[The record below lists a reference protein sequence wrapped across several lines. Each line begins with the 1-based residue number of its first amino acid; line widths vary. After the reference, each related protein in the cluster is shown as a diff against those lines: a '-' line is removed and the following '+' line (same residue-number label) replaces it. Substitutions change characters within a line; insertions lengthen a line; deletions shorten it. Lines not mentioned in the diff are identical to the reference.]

1 MSSLTEFAGSIPY
14 NYDQYLGPLFFEP
27 YAEDIYGRLKGK
39 RYQRVLELACGTG
52 RLTRFLAELTRE
64 EGQLYATDLN
74 PDMLQLAKE
83 KTDDGRI
90 RWGIVDAHELPYDT
104 GFFDLVVCQFGVM
117 FFKDKTHAFGEA
129 LRVLQPGG
137 TFLFN
142 TWDHFQYNAASRISQ
157 LVLSEVLAPDPPDF
171 LEKGPYSFF
180 DPAMIRGLLE
190 EAGFTHIRI
199 ETVAKMG
206 ALTSPGQVAAGFV
219 DGSPLTGYL
228 NERGAPKAEI
238 KQRITEAITAEFMNM
253 MLPMQALV
261 CSAQKSTRV
270 IPV

>member
-1 MSSLTEFAGSIPY
+1 MSSLTEFAGSIPH

-27 YAEDIYGRLKGK
+27 YAEDLYERLKGK

-74 PDMLQLAKE
+74 PDMLQVAKE
-83 KTDDGRI
+83 KTDNGLI
-90 RWGIVDAHELPYDT
+90 RWGVVNAQELPYEA

-117 FFKDKTHAFGEA
+117 FFNDKERAFGEVH
-129 LRVLQPGG
+129 RVLQPDG

-142 TWDHFQYNAASRISQ
+142 TWDHYQYNAASRVTQ
-157 LVLSEVLAPDPPDF
+157 LVLSEMLAPDPPDF
-171 LEKGPYSFF
+171 LEKGPYSFS
-180 DPAMIRGLLE
+180 DPAVIRRLLE
-190 EAGFTHIRI
+190 EAGFIQIRI
-199 ETVAKMG
+199 DTVAKMG
-206 ALTSPGQVAAGFV
+206 VMNAPGQVAAGFV

-238 KQRITEAITAEFMNM
+238 KQRITEAIAAEYKNLQ
-253 MLPMQALV
+253 LPMQALV
-261 CSAQKSTRV
+261 CSARKSTRKL
-270 IPV
+270 PD